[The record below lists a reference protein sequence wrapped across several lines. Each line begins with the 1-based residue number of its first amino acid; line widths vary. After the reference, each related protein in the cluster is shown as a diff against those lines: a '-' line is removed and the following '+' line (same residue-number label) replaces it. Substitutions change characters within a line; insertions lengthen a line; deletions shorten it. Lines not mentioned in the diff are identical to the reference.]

1 MAYIEAWSTVLI
13 FTLALVAGG
22 SAFGVVESVKEE
34 DAVGAWMWGAAF
46 FLASLLFALVV
57 WLTA

>member
-13 FTLALVAGG
+13 FTLALVALV
-22 SAFGVVESVKEE
+22 SAFGVVESVRSE
-34 DAVGAWMWGAAF
+34 DAVGAWLWGAAF
-46 FLASLLFALVV
+46 FLASLLFAFIV